1 MADYPQYDDAG
12 AGVLA
17 GSLPAPTAPLSPQY
31 PTTIVIVAG
40 YLLASFLSLIAGYA
54 VMLD

>member
-17 GSLPAPTAPLSPQY
+17 GSQSAPTAPLSPQY

-40 YLLASFLSLIAGYA
+40 YLLASFLTVIAGYA
-54 VMLD
+54 VLLD